1 MMDIPVLLCQL
12 CYQVLPIRGFNPVR
26 EFFNKKILDFLAY
39 NTANPLGF
47 GAVETDPDRFI

>member
-39 NTANPLGF
+39 NTANPRGF